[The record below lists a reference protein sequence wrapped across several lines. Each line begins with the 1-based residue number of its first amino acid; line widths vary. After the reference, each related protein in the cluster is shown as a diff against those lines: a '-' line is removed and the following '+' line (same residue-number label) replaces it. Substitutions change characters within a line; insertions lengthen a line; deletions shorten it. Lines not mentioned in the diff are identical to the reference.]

1 MTELRFGIWQASV
14 SEECGSNLISLRC
27 AGDQLLRSPQ
37 SLEELKGRPCLYG
50 FPLILP
56 ANRVRDGVFSFEGK
70 QYQLEINDL
79 AFHNHIHGL
88 IKDAPFHCLE
98 KKENYLKTVLEND
111 GSYYPFPFLLTVEDT
126 LDGDGWQ
133 RRLTLENTG
142 CSRMPYTLGFHAT
155 FREPECFRVPISQR
169 YDMDQRYLPTGK
181 LLPLDALQQRC
192 RDGFVPDGSKINGC
206 YTACG
211 NTVEL
216 GKYRMTVSA
225 QFDHFVLFNGGGGEG
240 YLCIEPQ
247 CGAVNGLRTDKHRVL
262 DPGERETF
270 TIQIGL

>member
-1 MTELRFGIWQASV
+1 MEIKCGAWSARI
-14 SEECGSNLISLRC
+14 EPECGNNVVSLCCGDAQILRC
-27 AGDQLLRSPQ
+27 PRDLA
-37 SLEELKGRPCLYG
+37 ELHSRPCLYG
-50 FPLILP
+50 IPLLFP
-56 ANRVRDGVFSFEGK
+56 ANRLEDGRFFFEK
-70 QYQLEINDL
+70 QEYRLPINEP

-88 IKDAPFHCLE
+88 LKDAPFQV
-98 KKENYLKTVLEND
+98 KSQTPTQVVTFLENK
-111 GSYYPFPFLLTVEDT
+111 GEYYPFPFVIEMEDAVSDSGF
-126 LDGDGWQ
+126 L
-133 RRLTLENTG
+133 RRLRLKNTG
-142 CSRMPYTLGFHAT
+142 AHPMPYTLGFHAT

-169 YDMDQRYLPTGK
+169 YDMDRRYLPTGK

-225 QFDHFVLFNGGGGEG
+225 QFDHFVLFNGNGGEG

-247 CGAVNGLRTDKHRVL
+247 CGAVNGLQTDKHRVL